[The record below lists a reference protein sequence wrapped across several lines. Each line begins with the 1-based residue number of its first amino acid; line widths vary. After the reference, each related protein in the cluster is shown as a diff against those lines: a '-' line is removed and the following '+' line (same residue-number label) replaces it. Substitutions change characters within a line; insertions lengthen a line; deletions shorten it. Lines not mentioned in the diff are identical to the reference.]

1 MHPIGCR
8 EYSLKV
14 INHATAVHE
23 TFHCLGIRR
32 APIGWSLVGGI
43 IGDLGVE
50 VALLGNSDLHSPCQ
64 VPNLVPRLEVYVY
77 SVTNEVSRF
86 IVRALSIEA

>member
-1 MHPIGCR
+1 MHPIGR
-8 EYSLKV
+8 GQYSLKA
-14 INHATAVHE
+14 IDHATAVHE

-32 APIGWSLVGGI
+32 ASIGWSLVGGI

-64 VPNLVPRLEVYVY
+64 VPKLGPTLTFLRILRYE
-77 SVTNEVSRF
+77 SG
-86 IVRALSIEA
+86 